1 MNFDQLLID
10 SDPARDVSFSP
21 DSSEVQ
27 RILSSFLH
35 SEEATPQRQR
45 RIRSRVVVS
54 VAAAAA
60 AFAVIAGGALPIFNG
75 GAQSAAAATLR
86 KFADVAAAQPAL
98 QPLGPGQYYFSQ
110 SENLQQAFAVETGFQ
125 YTQLAHREMW
135 LRSDGSFHLT
145 ITYDPGVLDP
155 STRSRWVAAGRP
167 ALTQV
172 PIDQTG
178 GPGGT
183 PDGVRIPINEVST
196 QPAQLLSQ
204 VESAGATQDPSQ
216 IFILLTSLLEETTAS
231 PALRAAVLTD
241 IAALG
246 GVESLGTVIDQLGTT
261 GEGFSIMGDG
271 MNQVAIFD
279 PTTGN
284 LVAQETYQ
292 VGALVSWWDFV
303 AGGVVDAAS
312 ETVAPHL

>member
-27 RILSSFLH
+27 QILLSILN
-35 SEEATPQRQR
+35 SEQAIPPRRR

-54 VAAAAA
+54 VAAAATV
-60 AFAVIAGGALPIFNG
+60 AVIAGGVLPLFSG
-75 GAQSAAAATLR
+75 GTQSAAAATLR

-98 QPLGPGQYYFSQ
+98 QPLGPGQYYFTQ
-110 SENLQQAFAVETGFQ
+110 SENLQQAYAVDKGFQ
-125 YTQLAHREMW
+125 YTQLAHRDMW

-145 ITYDPGVLDP
+145 ITYEPGVLIP
-155 STRSRWVAAGRP
+155 STRNQWVAAGSP

-172 PIDQTG
+172 PIDQAG
-178 GPGGT
+178 GPGGI
-183 PDGVRIPINEVST
+183 PDGVRIPINNVST

-216 IFILLTSLLEETTAS
+216 VFILLASLLEETTAS

-241 IAALG
+241 IATLG
-246 GVESLGTVIDQLGTT
+246 GVKSLGTVRDQLGIT
-261 GEGFSIMGDG
+261 GEGFSIFGDG
-271 MNQVAIFD
+271 MNQVAIFE

-292 VGALVSWWDFV
+292 DGALVSWWDFV
-303 AGGVVDAAS
+303 AGGIADSAS
-312 ETVAPHL
+312 ETVAPHS